1 MLTNHRLL
9 SALALAA
16 ALPGPA
22 HAQTLSGFCYADTF
36 PRPPMTTACPT
47 GMVSKG
53 ADCVSVKP
61 KADWVACGPGYA
73 ASDYMCKRVS
83 LFATSPSAFRAD
95 YDRPLVQGATIFRD
109 VPEADTDGHGCGP
122 VVYSDG
128 RYDYP
133 CDSGGRRKQMEI
145 PNVEIKDM
153 AGVLRDLEKKA
164 QEKSGVSIAQGEFVV
179 APCSLYGQPPT
190 TPEPKPTTS
199 PVLPVAG
206 TACKGQNWIVNN
218 NDRVYA
224 GFTASAAPHGTVQ
237 AIPRGTVANNK
248 GGTCRSVS
256 WSDLNLT
263 CSHGTWQVGG
273 RWMAG
278 ERRIQWPNGMAW
290 SQTAQRHQSASPTSP
305 MALVGNWTAYG
316 TNTQPGPTAAS
327 IKLLVDNGLGAPSAL
342 YTEGPG
348 RPVMAEDWKV
358 LGELAQNGQRINWGN
373 GTYWVKQPP
382 RAGAP
387 KGPLGVEGEWQA
399 FDASGKAFP
408 KLATI
413 YWLLDAGGG
422 AKTSMA
428 DISGTTITAPG
439 WNLVGSVGDTNV
451 CQSSY
456 DPRPN
461 LKVVV
466 Q

>member
-1 MLTNHRLL
+1 MSTIHRLL

-22 HAQTLSGFCYADTF
+22 HAQTLNGFCYADTF
-36 PRPPMTTACPT
+36 QRPPMTTACPT

-73 ASDYMCKRVS
+73 ASDDMCKRVS

-95 YDRPLVQGATIFRD
+95 YARQLAQMEQTFRQ
-109 VPEADTDGHGCGP
+109 VTQADTDGVGCVSGASYNGVWVP
-122 VVYSDG
+122 YET
-128 RYDYP
+128 
-133 CDSGGRRKQMEI
+133 CDSAGRLKPI
-145 PNVEIKDM
+145 TTTTITSLDV
-153 AGVLRDLEKKA
+153 AGVLRAVEKKA

-190 TPEPKPTTS
+190 APEPTL

-224 GFTASAAPHGTVQ
+224 DFSASAAPHGTVQ
-237 AIPRGTVANNK
+237 AIPRGTVASNK
-248 GGTCRSVS
+248 GGTCQSVS

-290 SQTAQRHQSASPTSP
+290 SQTAQRHKSASPTSP

-342 YTEGPG
+342 YTDGPG
-348 RPVMAEDWKV
+348 RPLVAEDWKV
-358 LGELAQNGQRINWGN
+358 SAELAQNGQRINWGN

-382 RAGAP
+382 RGGAP
-387 KGPLGVEGEWQA
+387 RGPLGVEGEWQA
-399 FDASGKAFP
+399 FDASGKAYP
-408 KLATI
+408 KLASI

-428 DISGTTITAPG
+428 EISGTAIMAPG

-456 DPRPN
+456 TPSPN
-461 LKVVV
+461 LKVV